1 MTNKELAVQ
10 LYIANRQMRATLATN
25 PKYCGTVHIDSDEE
39 AVQSIA
45 AYAQKLSR
53 IDDDGFTL
61 RS

>member
-10 LYIANRQMRATLATN
+10 LYIANRQARVIAATN
-25 PKYCGTVHIDSDEE
+25 PQFRGTVHIDSEEE
-39 AVQSIA
+39 AIQSIV

-61 RS
+61 QN